1 MTYLIPLGTSIRL
14 PRKKAKMEN
23 QIEIYTLPDGSA
35 QIEVSFEGENFWL
48 SLNQIATLFERDKS
62 VISRHLKN
70 IYKIGELD
78 ITSTVAK
85 NATVQMEAKREVI
98 REIDYYNLDVILS
111 IGYRV
116 NSKRGTQ
123 FRQWATKRLKDYL
136 IEGIALNEKRL
147 NQKNKEI
154 QVLHDGI
161 RILSRAIEEK
171 LNSTDGFD
179 WLQQFNQ
186 GLQLLDDY
194 DHEGLDSFGNHV
206 FHTDYPT
213 KHEYQAVLNLMR
225 NEHHSNLFGKE
236 KDGGF
241 DSAINQIKQGFD
253 EHDFYPSIEEK
264 AAMLLY
270 LIVKNHAF
278 VDGNKRI
285 AAASFLLFLDKNN
298 ILFDSIK
305 KPLISNDAL
314 AGITLFVASSNPEEM
329 ITVKKLIMS
338 MLNRT

>member
-1 MTYLIPLGTSIRL
+1 
-14 PRKKAKMEN
+14 MEN
-23 QIEIYTLPDGSA
+23 QIEIFKSKDGVVISVHVR
-35 QIEVSFEGENFWL
+35 QESVWL
-48 SLNQIATLFERDKS
+48 SQEQIAILFERDQS
-62 VISRHLKN
+62 VISRHINNVFKER
-70 IYKIGELD
+70 ELAQESNMQKMQ
-78 ITSTVAK
+78 IAK
-85 NATVQMEAKREVI
+85 SDKPI
-98 REIDYYNLDVILS
+98 SLYSLDVIIS
-111 IGYRV
+111 VGYRV
-116 NSKRGTQ
+116 KSMRGTE
-123 FRQWATKRLKDYL
+123 FRQWATKRLKDFL
-136 IEGIALNEKRL
+136 IDGIALNEKRL

-194 DHEGLDSFGNHV
+194 DHEGLDSDGNHV
-206 FHTDYPT
+206 IQTSYPT
-213 KHEYQAVLNLMR
+213 MLEYQAVINLMR
-225 NEHHSNLFGKE
+225 NEYHSNVFGKE

-253 EHDFYPSIEEK
+253 ELDFYLSIEEK

-298 ILFDSIK
+298 ILFDSTK

-314 AGITLFVASSNPEEM
+314 AGITLFVASSNPAEM